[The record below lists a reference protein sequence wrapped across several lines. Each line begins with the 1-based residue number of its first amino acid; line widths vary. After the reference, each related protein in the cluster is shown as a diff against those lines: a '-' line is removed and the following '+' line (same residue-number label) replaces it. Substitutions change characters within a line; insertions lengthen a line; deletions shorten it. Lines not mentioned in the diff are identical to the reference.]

1 LVKNHLADRHFV
13 DTDTFKKKIVGQ
25 LTVGFV
31 ILPTSF
37 FSHSVRVDKM
47 PVSQIVFDQKTHNRS
62 NMLMMAEASV

>member
-1 LVKNHLADRHFV
+1 V
-13 DTDTFKKKIVGQ
+13 I
-25 LTVGFV
+25 VGFV
-31 ILPTSF
+31 ILPTISLPTSF